1 MLKHS
6 SHSNRG
12 GDLARKL
19 CLAALPH
26 ELAGPRS
33 DLRVRKPR
41 WPMVRGLIGAV
52 DPLGRVAQIHGA
64 GLYHAEQ
71 IKHFGRRPPGLLRV
85 MIFTPNQVKLRSAQ
99 SANNKLT
106 KTNTQ
111 VCICRPTIAKGIRF
125 SIPFT
130 MFVSSSAPA
139 WSSMRQDGHRPG
151 AALAVGFVQGPNST
165 TAAGRLYAPRS
176 LTAL

>member
-6 SHSNRG
+6 SHGNRG
-12 GDLARKL
+12 AISRAKL
-19 CLAALPH
+19 CLTALPQ

-85 MIFTPNQVKLRSAQ
+85 MIFTPNQVKLRSAR
-99 SANNKLT
+99 SGDNKLT
-106 KTNTQ
+106 KTKTE
-111 VCICRPTIAKGIRF
+111 VYICRPTVPKGIRL
-125 SIPFT
+125 SIPTFR
-130 MFVSSSAPA
+130 MSFSSSAPA
-139 WSSMRQDGHRPG
+139 
-151 AALAVGFVQGPNST
+151 
-165 TAAGRLYAPRS
+165 RS
-176 LTAL
+176 LMR